1 MPSESF
7 FYLTGIFLLFGILV
21 YFYFNIFET
30 ENKNVVNPNYLKG
43 LKYLLDEESDKAI
56 NLFSDLIEIDE
67 ETIQTHLA
75 LGVLFRKQGRFDK
88 AIQLHEYILSKDD
101 LAEYHYFQTLF
112 ELGENYFS
120 AGIYNKAEEIFLML
134 KDVDDHAEDA
144 LNKLIIINE
153 YYGEWKNALLFL
165 EEVDELSDQNLSVSR
180 NHYYCEI
187 AENYI
192 NDGDIKSA
200 KKFLLKAQGL
210 HTESIRSEYIKALI
224 DIENN
229 NIGSAL
235 ASYEPMANKNPIT
248 HIILLPRI
256 IKSSTNRTEI
266 LIETKL
272 NQMIDSNPD
281 ISIYLSILAVTMPNI
296 KNKVID
302 KVVRDFIQ
310 NQDIVREID
319 KLDENYSIIS
329 KLSNDLTQRMCL
341 ILNKKT
347 KSEYKFNCTKC
358 GYQTISFSWQCPTCK
373 NWESSKPINFLKTI

>member
-120 AGIYNKAEEIFLML
+120 AGMYNKAEEIFLML

-144 LNKLIIINE
+144 LNKLITINE

-165 EEVDELSDQNLSVSR
+165 EELDELSDQNLSVSR

-200 KKFLLKAQGL
+200 NKFLLKAQGL
-210 HTESIRSEYIKALI
+210 HTGSIRSEYIKMLI
-224 DIENN
+224 DLKGSKHSSAINSFVSMVNKNRIAYILALPKIIQSTDGDHKEISGVLRELIDGDPESKKYLAMVCVMFPDIKNGVIEEVMQLFIENQ
-229 NIGSAL
+229 
-235 ASYEPMANKNPIT
+235 E
-248 HIILLPRI
+248 
-256 IKSSTNRTEI
+256 
-266 LIETKL
+266 
-272 NQMIDSNPD
+272 
-281 ISIYLSILAVTMPNI
+281 
-296 KNKVID
+296 
-302 KVVRDFIQ
+302 
-310 NQDIVREID
+310 IVREID
-319 KLDENYSIIS
+319 KLDNDYSIVSTIS
-329 KLSNDLTQRMCL
+329 PNLSRRMRL
-341 ILNKKT
+341 ILNKKMT
-347 KSEYKFNCTKC
+347 SEYKFNCKKC

-373 NWESSKPINFLKTI
+373 SWESSLPINFLKAI